1 MNEISTIRVEN
12 LSKCYKMY
20 GSPIAR
26 IRGFLNPNDTKYHQS
41 FWALRDLSFEVE
53 KGTTF
58 GIIGQNGS
66 GKSTLL
72 QIISGI
78 LRPTEG
84 SVKVSGRISAL
95 LELGAGFHRE
105 FTGRENVFMQGALMG
120 INKEKMKM
128 HFNDIEEFADI
139 GKFIDRPVK
148 TYSSGMYVRL
158 AFATAINVDP
168 DILIIDEVLAVGD
181 DMFKRR
187 CYRKL
192 DDFKEQGK
200 TILFVS
206 HSLVSITTL
215 CSRALL
221 LDKGHIIEIGSPNDV
236 AKVYN
241 KLLSERDENYQK
253 KASERQNKEV
263 QSQSSEEKV
272 DLAENSTN
280 SEYRYGAGGA
290 EILEVTIVN
299 SKNESL
305 DTIEHGEI
313 FTIKVSVLFKK
324 DMKEPGLGYTIKTLS
339 GVDITGTNTLL
350 SDSPIGQVSS
360 GSTAEVNFKQKMS
373 LNPGSYSLTSGVA
386 ENTDKEMIYHDR
398 RMDVKILK
406 VIGKKNSTGFYG
418 MDSKVEI
425 TINPEKDSSV

>member
-120 INKEKMKM
+120 INEEKMKM
-128 HFNDIEEFADI
+128 HFNYIEEFADI

-253 KASERQNKEV
+253 KASERQNKEI

-324 DMKEPGLGYTIKTLS
+324 DMKEPGLSLS
-339 GVDITGTNTLL
+339 PL
-350 SDSPIGQVSS
+350 
-360 GSTAEVNFKQKMS
+360 
-373 LNPGSYSLTSGVA
+373 
-386 ENTDKEMIYHDR
+386 
-398 RMDVKILK
+398 
-406 VIGKKNSTGFYG
+406 
-418 MDSKVEI
+418 
-425 TINPEKDSSV
+425 

>member
-1 MNEISTIRVEN
+1 
-12 LSKCYKMY
+12 
-20 GSPIAR
+20 
-26 IRGFLNPNDTKYHQS
+26 
-41 FWALRDLSFEVE
+41 
-53 KGTTF
+53 
-58 GIIGQNGS
+58 
-66 GKSTLL
+66 
-72 QIISGI
+72 
-78 LRPTEG
+78 
-84 SVKVSGRISAL
+84 
-95 LELGAGFHRE
+95 
-105 FTGRENVFMQGALMG
+105 
-120 INKEKMKM
+120 
-128 HFNDIEEFADI
+128 
-139 GKFIDRPVK
+139 
-148 TYSSGMYVRL
+148 MYVRL

-253 KASERQNKEV
+253 KASERQNKEI

-339 GVDITGTNTLL
+339 GVDITGTNTFL
-350 SDSPIGQVSS
+350 SEAPIGQVRS
-360 GSTAEVNFKQKMS
+360 GLTVEINFKQKMS
-373 LNPGSYSLTSGVA
+373 LNPGSYSLTSGVV

-425 TINPEKDSSV
+425 TINPDKDSSV